1 MTLFEKSLRT
11 IELPAVLEMLKA
23 QAVSEAAKEETANLR
38 PMTDI
43 YEVREKLAETSAAKK
58 MMEVRGSP
66 SFGGVRD
73 ITGAVSRAD
82 MGGSLNTIELLDIAA
97 VLRSA
102 ANAISYNDGSNEHT
116 AIDYLFY
123 GLRANKFLENKISTS
138 ITGVDEIAD
147 SASRELSDIRR
158 HMRIAGDRARQS
170 LNKIISSPTMAKY
183 LQEPIITMRN
193 DRYVVPVKA
202 EHKGQVPGLVHDIS
216 SSGATLFVE
225 PITAVQANNEI
236 RELLAKEKKEI
247 ERILAELSAD
257 VAAHGEDIKTDF
269 KTLVALDMV
278 FARAK
283 LSYSL
288 NCCEPELSSKGEL
301 VLKAARHPLLPKGTA
316 VPVDIRL
323 GQEFDTLVVTG
334 PNTGGKTVALK
345 TVGLLCAMAQCGLH
359 IPTRDGST
367 VPVFEKILAD
377 IGDEQSI
384 EQSLSTFS
392 SHMTTTVKMLQEC
405 GENTLLLFDELGAG
419 TDPTEGAALAIAI
432 IEHARSRGS
441 MIAATT
447 HYAEMKIYATTTE
460 GVQNASCE
468 FDVETLRPTYRL
480 LIGVP
485 GKSNAFAI
493 SKRLGLPE
501 EIIRDAESRIDSES
515 RSFEEVLQNLEFA
528 RQQIERE
535 EQDVRISLRKAEE
548 DAAVMEKLRA
558 EIEREREKA
567 AKIAKREADRILREA
582 RQTAELVFDE
592 LNEMKKQAKK
602 QNFQK
607 ANEQKTGVYKVLN
620 DAEGRLGVNEPEP
633 LPPPSSRPVKAG
645 DRVKLLS
652 LGTEADVIAVNA
664 DGTLQLQA
672 GIMKVTAKEEEVRLV
687 EVQQQKKQTP
697 STKSSHVKTEVK
709 REAAKAELDIRGM
722 MTDEAIPLVE
732 KFLDNAKMGK
742 LNVVT
747 IIHGKGTGAL
757 RKAVHECLRHEK
769 GIKHF
774 RLGVYGEGESGVTV
788 VEFK

>member
-23 QAVSEAAKEETANLR
+23 QTVSEAAKEATEDIAPL
-38 PMTDI
+38 TDI
-43 YEVREKLAETSAAKK
+43 YEVREKLSETSAAKK

-66 SFGGVRD
+66 SFSGVRD
-73 ITGAVSRAD
+73 VTAAVTRAD
-82 MGGSLNTIELLDIAA
+82 MGGVLNTIELMDIAA

-102 ANAISYNDGSNEHT
+102 ANAISYNDGAGEHT

-123 GLRANKFLENKISTS
+123 GLRANKYLENKISTS
-138 ITGVDEIAD
+138 IVGVDEIAD

-158 HMRIAGDRARQS
+158 HMRIAGDRARQA
-170 LNKIISSPTMAKY
+170 LNRIISSPEMVKY

-193 DRYVVPVKA
+193 DRYVVPVKS
-202 EHKGQVPGLVHDIS
+202 ECKGQVQGLVHDIS

-225 PITAVQANNEI
+225 PLAAVQANNEI
-236 RELLAKEKKEI
+236 RELLAKERKEI
-247 ERILAELSAD
+247 ERILAELSAE
-257 VAAHGEDIKTDF
+257 VASHGEDIKIDF

-288 NCCEPELSSKGEL
+288 NCAEPELSSSGEL
-301 VLKAARHPLLPKGTA
+301 VLKAARHPLLPKETA

-323 GQEFDTLVVTG
+323 GGEYDTLVVTG

-345 TVGLLCAMAQCGLH
+345 TIGLLCAMTQCGLH
-359 IPTRDGST
+359 IPTRDGS
-367 VPVFEKILAD
+367 VIPVFEKILAD

-392 SHMTTTVKMLQEC
+392 SHMTTTVHMLEEC

-432 IEHARSRGS
+432 IEHARDRGA

-447 HYAEMKIYATTTE
+447 HYAEMKIYATTTD

-480 LIGVP
+480 LIGIP

-493 SKRLGLPE
+493 SKRLGLPD
-501 EIIRDAESRIDSES
+501 EIIADAQSRIDSES

-535 EQDVRISLRKAEE
+535 EQNVRLELRRAEENAEITEKLKAE
-548 DAAVMEKLRA
+548 
-558 EIEREREKA
+558 IQREREKA
-567 AKIAKREADRILREA
+567 AQIAKREAERILKEA

-592 LNEMKKQAKK
+592 LNDMKKKAKK
-602 QNFQK
+602 QDWQS
-607 ANEQKTGVYKVLN
+607 ANEAKTGVYKVLN
-620 DAEGRLGVNEPEP
+620 DTEKHLGANAEEEA
-633 LPPPSSRPVKAG
+633 PPPSARPVKAG
-645 DRVKLLS
+645 DRVRLVS
-652 LGTEADVIAVNA
+652 LGTEADVISVNT
-664 DGTLQLQA
+664 DGSLQLQA
-672 GIMKVTAKEEEVRLV
+672 GIMKITAKEDEVRLV
-687 EVQQQKKQTP
+687 ENRQPKKNTP
-697 STKSSHVKTEVK
+697 STKSARAVTELK
-709 REAAKAELDIRGM
+709 REAARAELDIRGM

-732 KFLDNAKMGK
+732 RFLDDAKMGK

-747 IIHGKGTGAL
+747 IIHGKGTGTL

-769 GIKHF
+769 GIKSF

-788 VEFK
+788 VELK

>member
-1 MTLFEKSLRT
+1 
-11 IELPAVLEMLKA
+11 
-23 QAVSEAAKEETANLR
+23 
-38 PMTDI
+38 
-43 YEVREKLAETSAAKK
+43 
-58 MMEVRGSP
+58 
-66 SFGGVRD
+66 
-73 ITGAVSRAD
+73 
-82 MGGSLNTIELLDIAA
+82 
-97 VLRSA
+97 
-102 ANAISYNDGSNEHT
+102 
-116 AIDYLFY
+116 
-123 GLRANKFLENKISTS
+123 
-138 ITGVDEIAD
+138 
-147 SASRELSDIRR
+147 
-158 HMRIAGDRARQS
+158 
-170 LNKIISSPTMAKY
+170 
-183 LQEPIITMRN
+183 
-193 DRYVVPVKA
+193 
-202 EHKGQVPGLVHDIS
+202 
-216 SSGATLFVE
+216 
-225 PITAVQANNEI
+225 
-236 RELLAKEKKEI
+236 
-247 ERILAELSAD
+247 
-257 VAAHGEDIKTDF
+257 
-269 KTLVALDMV
+269 
-278 FARAK
+278 
-283 LSYSL
+283 
-288 NCCEPELSSKGEL
+288 
-301 VLKAARHPLLPKGTA
+301 
-316 VPVDIRL
+316 
-323 GQEFDTLVVTG
+323 
-334 PNTGGKTVALK
+334 
-345 TVGLLCAMAQCGLH
+345 
-359 IPTRDGST
+359 
-367 VPVFEKILAD
+367 
-377 IGDEQSI
+377 
-384 EQSLSTFS
+384 
-392 SHMTTTVKMLQEC
+392 
-405 GENTLLLFDELGAG
+405 ENTLLLFDELGAG

-432 IEHARSRGS
+432 IEHARAKGS

-535 EQDVRISLRKAEE
+535 EQDVRLSLRKAEE

-620 DAEGRLGVNEPEP
+620 DAEDKLGVNEPEP

-672 GIMKVTAKEEEVRLV
+672 GIMKINAKEDEVRLV